1 MYGLKAEETRR
12 QWPKRLKKFLD
23 FGIDPKLTIE
33 QQSSIFYEKASKN
46 EKWAILYLEKFIL
59 NQKERVA
66 KKEIESSTIRNYY
79 KAAKLFC
86 DMNDITLNWKRLAK
100 GLPKQKQ
107 AADDR
112 SPTLEEIKKLIEYPD
127 KRIKPIIYTMLSSG
141 IRKEVWDYL
150 KWKHIIQILNDEN
163 IIIAAKIIVYAGD
176 NEEYYSF
183 ITPEAY
189 NALKEWIDFRKY
201 HGEKITHDSWVMR
214 NLFVVS
220 ERSWGKMKK
229 KRS

>member
-1 MYGLKAEETRR
+1 MG
-12 QWPKRLKKFLD
+12 
-23 FGIDPKLTIE
+23 
-33 QQSSIFYEKASKN
+33 
-46 EKWAILYLEKFIL
+46 ILYFEKFIQ

-66 KKEIESSTIRNYY
+66 KREIESSTIRNYY

-141 IRKEVWDYL
+141 IR
-150 KWKHIIQILNDEN
+150 
-163 IIIAAKIIVYAGD
+163 
-176 NEEYYSF
+176 NE
-183 ITPEAY
+183 A
-189 NALKEWIDFRKY
+189 
-201 HGEKITHDSWVMR
+201 
-214 NLFVVS
+214 
-220 ERSWGKMKK
+220 
-229 KRS
+229 